1 MTRNSYKKLAKMWI
15 FCKLFTV
22 KNTYFFKENKTQ
34 QRKQNT
40 IKETA
45 NFYKLLS
52 WLSISP
58 RYFLIN
64 TNEKESKMTLSQ
76 GL

>member
-1 MTRNSYKKLAKMWI
+1 MWI

-22 KNTYFFKENKTQ
+22 KNTYFLKENKTQ

-52 WLSISP
+52 
-58 RYFLIN
+58 
-64 TNEKESKMTLSQ
+64 
-76 GL
+76 

>member
-22 KNTYFFKENKTQ
+22 KNTYFLKENKTQ

-52 WLSISP
+52 
-58 RYFLIN
+58 
-64 TNEKESKMTLSQ
+64 
-76 GL
+76 